1 MKASFTVSCWHYDIH
16 WHEATYTYVQ
26 RVPDK
31 LTMHTPWGTHIP
43 SLPAQ
48 PVSPWLR
55 LARPIFTMLSWAL
68 CPRSFHC
75 HFPLCL
81 EYFWGFLVKLYLF
94 SYAQV

>member
-31 LTMHTPWGTHIP
+31 LTMHTPWGMHIP

-55 LARPIFTMLSWAL
+55 LARPIFTMLSWA
-68 CPRSFHC
+68 
-75 HFPLCL
+75 